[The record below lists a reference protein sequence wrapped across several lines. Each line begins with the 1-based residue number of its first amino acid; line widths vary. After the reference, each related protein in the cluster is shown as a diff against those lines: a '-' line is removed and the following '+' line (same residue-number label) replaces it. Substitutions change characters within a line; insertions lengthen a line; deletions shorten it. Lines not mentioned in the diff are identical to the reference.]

1 MSALFRWP
9 KRPARKV
16 PNLGDTRIVCKFL
29 LWPHCLDDEW
39 RWLGRE
45 RITQQCV
52 RRWSHDPEGLSS
64 FQYNGWIDRHW
75 AKGAA

>member
-9 KRPARKV
+9 KRAARKV
-16 PNLGDTRIVCKFL
+16 PSLGDTRIVCKFL

-45 RITQQCV
+45 RIERGCF
-52 RRWSHDPEGLSS
+52 RRLSYAPAPS
-64 FQYNGWIDRHW
+64 FEYNGWIDRHW
-75 AKGAA
+75 AKEAA